1 MNAVQKLSSATI
13 VIVAIVG
20 LFTLLAGK
28 VEQAEAG
35 PPRCPKIYAPVIC
48 DGGKIFPN
56 QCVADRR
63 HATNC
68 VPLGL

>member
-1 MNAVQKLSSATI
+1 MNAIQKLSSATI
-13 VIVAIVG
+13 LIVAIVA
-20 LFTLLAGK
+20 LFTLLPGK
-28 VEQAEAG
+28 VVQAMGG

-56 QCVADRR
+56 QCDADRK
-63 HATNC
+63 HAKNC

>member
-1 MNAVQKLSSATI
+1 MHAIQKLSSATI

-20 LFTLLAGK
+20 LFTLLAGR
-28 VEQAEAG
+28 VEQAKAG

-48 DGGKIFPN
+48 DGDKIFPN
-56 QCVADRR
+56 QCEADRR

>member
-1 MNAVQKLSSATI
+1 MHVIQKLSSATI
-13 VIVAIVG
+13 VIVAIVA
-20 LFTLLAGK
+20 LFTLLPGK
-28 VEQAEAG
+28 VVQAKGG

-48 DGGKIFPN
+48 DGDKIFPN
-56 QCVADRR
+56 QCEADRR

>member
-1 MNAVQKLSSATI
+1 MRVIQRWSWTTI
-13 VIVAIVG
+13 FVVAIVSV
-20 LFTLLAGK
+20 FALLT
-28 VEQAEAG
+28 VVQAKGG
-35 PPRCPKIYAPVIC
+35 PGPCPKIYAPVIC
-48 DGGKIFPN
+48 DGDKVYPN